1 MSVSTQNDAIDFQQ
15 IPAVP
20 TEPIWRFSI
29 EQYHQMICQGILTED
44 DPVELLE
51 GWLIPKMPK
60 NPPHRVATKLTR
72 NILEKLVPDGWYVDT
87 QEPITLDNSEP
98 EPDVVIVRGDTRD
111 YLDRHPGAKDIALV
125 VEVSDSTLE
134 RDKLGTACAS
144 RRTLKKRIYARA
156 NIPVYWIVNLV
167 EQQVEVYTEPTNLL
181 QEPTYQQRHDYQIT
195 ETIPLVIE
203 GVEVGR
209 ASVQNLL
216 P

>member
-15 IPAVP
+15 ISDVP
-20 TEPIWRFSI
+20 TEPIWRFSV

-51 GWLIPKMPK
+51 GWLTLKMPK

-72 NILEKLVPDGWYVDT
+72 NILEELVPNGWYVDT
-87 QEPITLDNSEP
+87 QEPITLDKSEP
-98 EPDVVIVRGDTRD
+98 EPDIVIVRGDTRD

-134 RDKLGTACAS
+134 RD
-144 RRTLKKRIYARA
+144 RTLKKRIYARA
-156 NIPVYWIVNLV
+156 NIPVYWIVNLI
-167 EQQVEVYTEPTNLL
+167 EQHVEVYTEPINLSE
-181 QEPTYQQRHDYQIT
+181 EPTYQQRKDYQIS
-195 ETIPLVIE
+195 ETIPLVIA
-203 GVEVGR
+203 GIEVGR

>member
-1 MSVSTQNDAIDFQQ
+1 MFSTQNEAIDFQQ

-111 YLDRHPGAKDIALV
+111 YLDQHLGAKDIALV

-134 RDKLGTACAS
+134 RD
-144 RRTLKKRIYARA
+144 RTLKKRIYARA
-156 NIPVYWIVNLV
+156 NIPVYWIVNLI
-167 EQQVEVYTEPTNLL
+167 EQQVEVYTEPVNLSE
-181 QEPTYQQRHDYQIT
+181 EPTYQQRHDYQIT
-195 ETIPLVIE
+195 ETIPLFIAGCE
-203 GVEVGR
+203 IGR
-209 ASVQNLL
+209 VSVQNLL

>member
-1 MSVSTQNDAIDFQQ
+1 MSVSTQNDAINFQQ

-20 TEPIWRFSI
+20 TEPIWRFNV
-29 EQYHQMICQGILTED
+29 EQYHQMIRQGILTKD

-72 NILEKLVPDGWYVDT
+72 NILEELVPNGWYVDT

-134 RDKLGTACAS
+134 RD
-144 RRTLKKRIYARA
+144 RTLKKRIYARA
-156 NIPVYWIVNLV
+156 NIPVYWIVNLI
-167 EQQVEVYTEPTNLL
+167 EQQVEVYTEPVNLSE
-181 QEPTYQQRHDYQIT
+181 EPTYQQRQDYQIS
-195 ETIPLVIE
+195 ETIPLVIA
-203 GVEVGR
+203 GSEVGR